1 MGRPQ
6 GSQSLI
12 VTTFRLP
19 FTTHKKVKG
28 DDDAGGDDEVDG
40 DGDTKQDDTLSTFR
54 FLFTTHEKVMGDGSN
69 YEVGDND
76 DAGAGFHSLLIKGG
90 VTSDDNGK
98 VQVAYAYDDDDDDGK
113 WQGR

>member
-28 DDDAGGDDEVDG
+28 DGNDDDAGDGDEVNGDG
-40 DGDTKQDDTLSTFR
+40 DGRAAKSTGPR
-54 FLFTTHEKVMGDGSN
+54 DRRSSIAMDLH
-69 YEVGDND
+69 
-76 DAGAGFHSLLIKGG
+76 
-90 VTSDDNGK
+90 
-98 VQVAYAYDDDDDDGK
+98 
-113 WQGR
+113 R